1 MDLTDFRINY
11 PEFRNVADEQV
22 ESYLTQAGT
31 QLSQAVIGNQ
41 YDLMHGLKTAD
52 LIARSPGGVN
62 ARLLAKDGTTTYGN
76 AYDKLKHSIG
86 VAGVMAV

>member
-1 MDLTDFRINY
+1 MELVAFRVEY
-11 PEFRNVADEQV
+11 PEFRNVGDEQV
-22 ESYLTQAGT
+22 EAYLTNAAT
-31 QLSQAVIGNQ
+31 QLSQAVIGSQ

-86 VAGVMAV
+86 TVGVLAV